1 MKRLIDKS
9 ILALAKVHK
18 DHGATK
24 FVHVYPDGR
33 AMATDGFTLCEI
45 RTVQENQESAPVLEK
60 EWHDL
65 KKPILLPAEAISK
78 KQKFE
83 DGKALPILSNGFL
96 IKSKNKG
103 AVRIR
108 TTNLETTT
116 EVEYRIGEEKPIKY
130 EQLFPEK
137 PASQDVYDVNFLLQ
151 LIRQIKECGIREVRF
166 LREEGERK
174 PLVLTGYDTGT
185 KKDLRALIMPVNHDN
200 ESDPFLERY
209 REAKSHDS
217 KK

>member
-1 MKRLIDKS
+1 MKRLLDKS
-9 ILALAKVHK
+9 IVALAKVHSK
-18 DHGATK
+18 HGATQ
-24 FVHVYPDGR
+24 FVHIYPDGR

-45 RTVQENQESAPVLEK
+45 RTAQENQESAPVLDK

-96 IKSKNKG
+96 IKSKSKG
-103 AVRIR
+103 AIRIR

-116 EVEYRIGEEKPIKY
+116 EVEYRLGEETPIKY

-137 PASQDVYDVNFLLQ
+137 PSSQDVYDVNILLR
-151 LIRQIKECGIREVRF
+151 LVRQIKDCGIKEVRF
-166 LREEGERK
+166 LREDGERK
-174 PLVLTGYDTGT
+174 PLVLCGYSEG
-185 KKDLRALIMPVNHDN
+185 KDLRALIMPINHDN
-200 ESDPFLERY
+200 ESDPFLEKY
-209 REAKSHDS
+209 REAKSKDT
-217 KK
+217 KR